1 MTGYYKYT
9 PRFSK
14 GRGLLVLAILL
25 LAGYSFAYFD
35 AFNSIA
41 VGYIIA
47 GVALLITFKQDWIED
62 G

>member
-1 MTGYYKYT
+1 MTGYYKFE

-14 GRGLLVLAILL
+14 GRGILAFIVLLS
-25 LAGYSFAYFD
+25 AGYSFTFFD

-41 VGYIIA
+41 MGYLIS
-47 GVALLITFKQDWIED
+47 GLALLITFKSDWIED